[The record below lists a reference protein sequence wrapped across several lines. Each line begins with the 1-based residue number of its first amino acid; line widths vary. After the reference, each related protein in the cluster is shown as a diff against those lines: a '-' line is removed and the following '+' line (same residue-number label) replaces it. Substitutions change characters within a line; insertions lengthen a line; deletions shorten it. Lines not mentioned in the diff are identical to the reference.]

1 MTIYPDDLTRFT
13 HQFVGFST
21 VAFAAY
27 DSIAGSGITSG
38 LNLLACGVSVVY
50 TVGRG
55 QDYLRRRDTRVVA
68 YLSENPGTP
77 LTKISAATKLSEETV
92 ASSLQRL
99 VADGL
104 VVRESGATPPTRSY
118 SLTR

>member
-1 MTIYPDDLTRFT
+1 MTIYPDDVTRFT
-13 HQFVGFST
+13 HQFVGVST

-27 DSIAGSGITSG
+27 ESIAGSGIMSG
-38 LNLLACGVSVVY
+38 LNLLCCGVSVVY
-50 TVGRG
+50 IAGRG

-68 YLSENPGTP
+68 YLSDNPGAP
-77 LTKISAATKLSEETV
+77 LPKISAATKLSKESV

-104 VVRESGATPPTRSY
+104 VVTESGAAPLTRSY
-118 SLTR
+118 RLAP